1 MDKLQRCVSKNRGG
15 PPKWMV
21 YNGKT
26 RLKWMIWGYHYFRKH
41 PYQLVG
47 RISSINCTLGTR
59 VCQGHLDFHPTF
71 ATSFVNLRTPSQTGN
86 HWSNFFPIHKDN
98 GSLSCFILECCRT
111 SLFYQ
116 PNPMHSWEAPE
127 ICDTFAACLISPK
140 WVPFDDHLFVP
151 VRFLFVLGALPSG
164 NTRRQWNREA
174 TPPAADGRLNSQ
186 GHLTFTPKRIFSSI
200 YKVSFNRLFK
210 QIYQSVFQK
219 KKSRVKTSFSWSKF
233 QVHLHQDLCHWKT
246 HTHLVKG
253 LLEGQGDF
261 GQRKCLKPSDLED
274 G

>member
-1 MDKLQRCVSKNRGG
+1 
-15 PPKWMV
+15 MV

-26 RLKWMIWGYHYFRKH
+26 RLKWMIWGFHYFRKH
-41 PYQLVG
+41 PYQLVS

-59 VCQGHLDFHPTF
+59 VCQGQLDFHPTF
-71 ATSFVNLRTPSQTGN
+71 PTSFVNQRTPSQTGE

-98 GSLSCFILECCRT
+98 GSLSFFILECCKT

-140 WVPFDDHLFVP
+140 WVPFNDHLFVP
-151 VRFLFVLGALPSG
+151 VRFFVCLGCPTKREHKTSVEPRSNTACCRWKAQQPS
-164 NTRRQWNREA
+164 
-174 TPPAADGRLNSQ
+174 

-210 QIYQSVFQK
+210 QIDQ
-219 KKSRVKTSFSWSKF
+219 
-233 QVHLHQDLCHWKT
+233 
-246 HTHLVKG
+246 
-253 LLEGQGDF
+253 
-261 GQRKCLKPSDLED
+261 
-274 G
+274 